1 MPYLAL
7 FILQAAVLV
16 LIAVTH
22 LSALQWSLY
31 WYYIWLDVPMH
42 FAGGAW
48 LALAG
53 SWLLLRFGYKH
64 DVLPV
69 FTFVIVGSIGWEIFE
84 VWAGVARES
93 NFLFDTVL
101 DLTMDVAGGIVGF
114 IFARALIEPAREH
127 TSAPIMPG
135 RAESTDGTR

>member
-1 MPYLAL
+1 MPYLGI

-16 LIAVTH
+16 LIAATH

-31 WYYIWLDVPMH
+31 WYFVWLDVPVH

-53 SWLLLRFGYKH
+53 SWLLLRFGYGH
-64 DVLPV
+64 EVRYV
-69 FTFVIVGSIGWEIFE
+69 FMIVIAGSIGWELFE
-84 VWAGVARES
+84 AWAGVPRDS
-93 NFLFDTVL
+93 NFLFDSVL

-114 IFARALIEPAREH
+114 ILARAFIVHDTIVRHEAIEND
-127 TSAPIMPG
+127 S
-135 RAESTDGTR
+135 S